1 MELSQF
7 VVIVLVAIVSYLLGL
22 KNGSNGGGSESAGF
36 MVDKATGVQF
46 PTTKKFLSSK
56 KNELSC
62 GKLYFHPLCNFEGF
76 NCLSE

>member
-22 KNGSNGGGSESAGF
+22 KNGTSNGGGSESAGF
-36 MVDKATGVQF
+36 VVDKATGVQF
-46 PTTKKFLSSK
+46 PTTKNFLSSK

-62 GKLYFHPLCNFEGF
+62 GKLYFHPMCNFA
-76 NCLSE
+76 